1 MANGIYYNSTAGTL
15 SFMVNNQPSIEI
27 NSGGTTTISGTAVF
41 DGTISATTI
50 VSPSLDITI
59 TGGSYNS
66 SSGIISLSNSTG
78 GTVGVS
84 GVFQYVTGGTYSA
97 GTITLN
103 TNTGGTTNIT
113 GLVGGPGNGGV
124 NFLTRWSTTTDLQ
137 DSRLYDDGS
146 FLGLGVS
153 SPTYG
158 EKVNLQT
165 GNDGVLIDDLY
176 IIQTSNGSIGL
187 GTTQDYSLWGSS
199 GEIALGT
206 RGVLINSTGSGN
218 IGIGDKALASNTI
231 GTNNIAMGGT
241 GSLMNNIDGTDNISI
256 GYNSSNQNSSGTYN
270 ISLGTE
276 SLYNNLGNRNI
287 SIGVGAGYTNGN
299 HDRNVYIGYNA
310 GYSND
315 GSSNIFIGDSAG
327 SSDTTSNNRLIIGD
341 TIYGDL
347 NTKLIGIN
355 QPNPVTTLDVSG
367 TTNISG
373 GLTASTVSATTYY
386 NLPISG
392 LTQGTNVTITNNGS
406 GNYTISATGGGGSFT
421 GGTVTGPTVFTN
433 GLSANTMS
441 ATTYQG
447 NLVTQITAGSGISID
462 QGTGNVTITSTGG
475 GTSLGLVYTTGN
487 NLNFI

>member
-15 SFMVNNQPSIEI
+15 SFFVNNQPSIEI
-27 NSGGTTTISGTAVF
+27 SSGGTTTISGTTVF

-103 TNTGGTTNIT
+103 TNTGGTTNVT

-124 NFLTRWSTTTDLQ
+124 NFLTRWSSTTDLQ

-153 SPTYG
+153 SQTYG
-158 EKVNLQT
+158 EAVSIPTSNQ
-165 GNDGVLIDDLY
+165 GILIDDLY
-176 IIQTSNGSIGL
+176 IIQTGNGSIGF
-187 GTTQDYSLWGSS
+187 GTGNDYSVWGGV

-218 IGIGDKALASNTI
+218 IGIGDKALYSNTTGI
-231 GTNNIAMGGT
+231 NNIAIGASTTLLNNLDGISNIAI
-241 GSLMNNIDGTDNISI
+241 GSVTMSLNTSGAENIAI
-256 GYNSSNQNSSGTYN
+256 GEGA
-270 ISLGTE
+270 
-276 SLYNNLGNRNI
+276 LYNNLSGNTNVA
-287 SIGVGAGYTNGN
+287 IGTNAGQGN
-299 HDRNVYIGYNA
+299 LNSERNVYIGHSA
-310 GYSND
+310 GYNND
-315 GSSNIFIGDSAG
+315 GTNNIFIGYSAG
-327 SSDTTSNNRLIIGD
+327 YGDTTSSNRLNIGD
-341 TIYGDL
+341 TIYGD
-347 NTKLIGIN
+347 TSSKLIGVN
-355 QPNPVTTLDVSG
+355 QANPSTNLDVGG
-367 TTNISG
+367 TLRTSG

-386 NLPISG
+386 NLPVSG

-406 GNYTISATGGGGSFT
+406 GNYTINATGGGG
-421 GGTVTGPTVFTN
+421 GGLTFQQVQMVAF
-433 GLSANTMS
+433 L
-441 ATTYQG
+441 
-447 NLVTQITAGSGISID
+447 
-462 QGTGNVTITSTGG
+462 TS
-475 GTSLGLVYTTGN
+475 
-487 NLNFI
+487 